1 MATRAKAT
9 PTEQSL
15 RVNLQAL
22 YEELISLNKVRSQG
36 KPKDIEKR
44 EKRIAQLNVETR
56 DIEHA
61 LATKTVDKK

>member
-1 MATRAKAT
+1 MATRAKAA

-61 LATKTVDKK
+61 LATKTFDKK

>member
-1 MATRAKAT
+1 MATRAKAV

-22 YEELISLNKVRSQG
+22 YEELISLNKVRNQG

-44 EKRIAQLNVETR
+44 EKRIAQLNVEVR
-56 DIEHA
+56 DIEHT
-61 LATKTVDKK
+61 LATVKVDKK